1 MATPTSFNMMAQY
14 NHWMNE
20 RLYALCADLDEETRR
35 ADRGAFFQSIYGT
48 LNHILLGDKVWLSR
62 FGVESFKPTSLG
74 QELHPDF
81 AGLRAEREQK
91 DRLLL
96 DWTATLSAEQLAAP
110 VHYTTMAGVAMAPPL
125 WVPLTHMFNHQ
136 THHRGQLTTL
146 LSQLG
151 IDPGVTD
158 LIAMPGLPGCP

>member
-1 MATPTSFNMMAQY
+1 MATPASFRMMAQY
-14 NHWMNE
+14 NRWMNE
-20 RLYALCADLDEETRR
+20 RLYALCAALDDETRR

-62 FGVESFKPTSLG
+62 FGVAPFTPGSLG

-81 AGLRAEREQK
+81 DGLRNERMQR
-91 DRLLL
+91 DQQLL
-96 DWTATLSAEQLAAP
+96 DWVDTLTPEQLAAP
-110 VHYTTMAGVAMAPPL
+110 VHYTTMAGVAMSPPL

-158 LIAMPGLPGCP
+158 LIAMPDLPGTA